1 MSSFCAQQPGQGV
14 ALQLLADADCHAFG
28 LVEQGY
34 AALAAPTGPV
44 AATVNSLLVIA
55 VAVFGYRLILGRGPV
70 LADAVSLAI
79 RIGIVLAIATS
90 WNSFQALAYDS
101 VARAPIRIAGEMIA
115 TVDSTDPLLRLQ
127 QILDSIEAASVG
139 YRTRAGIAS
148 PLVGG
153 PAASA
158 MTLNLSSII
167 LSQSIA
173 GLLAVCRILMAIL
186 LALAPLM
193 AGFALFDSTR
203 GVAAGWLSTLLMTAL
218 APVFI
223 LVVAA
228 IELAVLGPLIERNLS
243 EQARGLFEPETVT
256 PIGLVVT
263 VFAIAMIGGLIAS
276 ARISAGINIPKLGQW
291 RRSVPMTDRSSLM
304 TPGSVVAAFNGPEAI
319 AAALA
324 RGARRES
331 GAVRSP
337 AGGLQ
342 SVPGLRSRAAA
353 SSIIVPTSEAVVRN
367 RLQASNYRL
376 TGARLPR
383 PSRAAARRDG

>member
-1 MSSFCAQQPGQGV
+1 MSSFCTQQPDQGI

-34 AALAAPTGPV
+34 AAISAPSGPV
-44 AATVNSLLVIA
+44 AATINSLLVIA
-55 VAVFGYRLILGRGPV
+55 VAVFGYRLMLGRGPM
-70 LADAVSLAI
+70 LTDAVSLAI
-79 RIGIVLAIATS
+79 RMGIVLAIATS
-90 WNSFQALAYDS
+90 WNSFQVLAYDS
-101 VARAPIRIAGEMIA
+101 FARAPVRLAGELITA
-115 TVDSTDPLLRLQ
+115 IDSSDPLVRLQ
-127 QILDSIEAASVG
+127 QVLNSIEAASVG

-203 GVAAGWLSTLLMTAL
+203 GVAAGWLSTLIMTAL

-228 IELAVLGPLIERNLS
+228 IELAVLGPLVERNLS

-263 VFAIAMIGGLIAS
+263 VFAVAMIGGLIAS
-276 ARISAGINIPKLGQW
+276 ARISAGIRIPRLAAW
-291 RRSVPMTDRSSLM
+291 RQDRPNPERSSVL
-304 TPGSVVAAFNGPEAI
+304 TSGPSTIFLNGPEAV
-319 AAALA
+319 AAALE
-324 RGARRES
+324 RGTRREL
-331 GAVRSP
+331 GVARSM
-337 AGGLQ
+337 AGGVQPAAGPRVRATAPLN
-342 SVPGLRSRAAA
+342 VP
-353 SSIIVPTSEAVVRN
+353 VSEIAVESG
-367 RLQASNYRL
+367 LQASRGRAA
-376 TGARLPR
+376 GARLPR